1 MVYIQTLKVIKLKIV
16 IYAER
21 FEIRTLTIKDSNI
34 SVANGVYA
42 GGLPVKPVVVVNV
55 GGKTLVEGTD
65 YELEYGAN
73 DDRTKVTTTKSLT
86 VKVVG
91 KNGYK
96 TDGTVS
102 EKLGNW

>member
-1 MVYIQTLKVIKLKIV
+1 
-16 IYAER
+16 
-21 FEIRTLTIKDSNI
+21 NI
-34 SVANGVYA
+34 SVSNGVYA

-65 YELEYGAN
+65 YELEYDAN

-91 KNGYK
+91 KNGYR

-102 EKLGNW
+102 K